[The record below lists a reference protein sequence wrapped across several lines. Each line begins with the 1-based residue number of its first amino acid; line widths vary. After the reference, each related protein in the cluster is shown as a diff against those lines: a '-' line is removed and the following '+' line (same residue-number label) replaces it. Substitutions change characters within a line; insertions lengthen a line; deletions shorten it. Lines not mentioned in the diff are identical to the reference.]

1 MFGIGNK
8 AVAYYFPTKDSLAQ
22 FIKKYGGEIVDSKG
36 MGKYYGFANCDTY
49 SFHHSTDNYL
59 KYEWC
64 YCTKRYY
71 EMLGY
76 KIVVYAAQR
85 TE

>member
-1 MFGIGNK
+1 MPGIRTK
-8 AVAYYFPTKDSLAQ
+8 SVAYHFPTKESLMQ
-22 FIKKYGGEIVDSKG
+22 FIAKYGEEIVGSKG
-36 MGKYYGFANCDTY
+36 MEICYGFADCDTY
-49 SFHHSTDNYL
+49 SFHHSKDNYQ

-71 EMLGY
+71 EMLEY
-76 KIVVYAAQR
+76 KIVVYATQR